1 MSPFALFYHQPTVLS
16 YSLNSFFPYPYT
28 AAFLLWQFIIY
39 IHLSMMRLW
48 KSSGTVLYFS
58 FCSTSILNVFL
69 ATFFALTFFFF
80 LITPSIFSSNHSSL
94 SSWSDLWIILNFLKL
109 SPFFHPFIPPKVP
122 HSILHNCFFPNTF
135 PLIIDYT
142 WTQSLLSS
150 IFPSSSF
157 SFSHP
162 SIWTL
167 PFDSKWWSMNVL
179 LKITQPKVYLKY
191 WIKQT
196 YYKIWWKFFLWFE
209 QC

>member
-1 MSPFALFYHQPTVLS
+1 MKVFWYCTLFFL
-16 YSLNSFFPYPYT
+16 FFP
-28 AAFLLWQFIIY
+28 
-39 IHLSMMRLW
+39 
-48 KSSGTVLYFS
+48 
-58 FCSTSILNVFL
+58 TSILNVFL

-80 LITPSIFSSNHSSL
+80 LITPSSFSSNHSSL

-150 IFPSSSF
+150 IFPSCSF

-179 LKITQPKVYLKY
+179 LKITQPEVYLKY

>member
-1 MSPFALFYHQPTVLS
+1 MSPFALFYHQSSHIPWFPFFLILTL
-16 YSLNSFFPYPYT
+16 LLSFFDSSSFTSIYPWWDYES
-28 AAFLLWQFIIY
+28 LL
-39 IHLSMMRLW
+39 
-48 KSSGTVLYFS
+48 VLYFI
-58 FCSTSILNVFL
+58 FPFFSTSILNVFL

-109 SPFFHPFIPPKVP
+109 SPFFHSFIPPKVP

-162 SIWTL
+162 LIWTL